1 MRNPKEKRKRKF
13 NSKDKNESFADKKR
27 DFFIEKCCDEQ
38 KVFSILH
45 CKQIDS
51 LDTIN

>member
-38 KVFSILH
+38 KAQLSDHLCRI
-45 CKQIDS
+45 
-51 LDTIN
+51 